1 MSEEWRV
8 IPKHPKYEISNL
20 GRMRRKNKT
29 YQQRPSSTISEYRY
43 LKGSCNQDGY
53 RYVKIGDKFV
63 YFTHLV
69 LEAFVCPR
77 PAGLQ
82 CDHINRIRDD
92 NRLVNL
98 RWVTKSENMRNRV
111 YSVEGRAA
119 LIRAVKNSWTA
130 ERRAA
135 TSQFAKNRPR
145 KKGQFI

>member
-1 MSEEWRV
+1 MEEWRV
-8 IPKHPKYEISNL
+8 IPKHPKYDISNL

-53 RYVKIGDKFV
+53 RYVKIGDKCV

-119 LIRAVKNSWTA
+119 LIGR
-130 ERRAA
+130 EEQLDRRKA
-135 TSQFAKNRPR
+135 SRYEPVREEPSPQKRP
-145 KKGQFI
+145 IY